1 MSQYSKIAAFYS
13 STLNFLS
20 GIKLLSIYLPNY
32 VLINAIY
39 TYVAAAQEVGSYSI
53 DIIDAKLTEWVECF
67 ESD

>member
-20 GIKLLSIYLPNY
+20 GIKLLSIYLPYY

-39 TYVAAAQEVGSYSI
+39 NYVAAAQEVGSYSI